1 MNRDDVIYLALLAF
15 SMCFGL
21 YYRRI
26 NDHIKKKYIGASLG
40 FLIVLIVSRVH
51 IIHVLITTIVNGLLI
66 LYTDRRKCQVYVFS
80 FSFLYLFFFRTTA
93 YFGIPYP
100 PSHTNLVQMMLIL
113 KIIGLAFEVNSSYQL
128 SLNKGDA
135 QNNTDDERLENE
147 TFQIKDIGFLDI
159 CCYLFCY
166 CGVLTGPYFT
176 YRTYVD
182 HLHKPYHKYDDMKGA
197 LLEKLTWLPLLITLH
212 LVTNHYWPLYYVE
225 TEEFL
230 NRSFF
235 YRYWYIWP
243 SFLIFRSRIYIGLI
257 LTEIVC
263 IFAGFGV
270 YPTFTEPKAGHGP
283 TKNFRKLKEM
293 TPEDLKSIAYDYETI
308 HCVDVYKADCVP
320 TMREAMK
327 YWNITIQYWLAAYVY
342 KKFPYKKYRTMVTML
357 VSSLWHGVYAGYYFC
372 IGTVP
377 FGLLWEDVWAKLLLE
392 GKTGTVLK
400 LSSLIMLFFKM
411 QLFSYQA
418 TAFVLLEIRKIIH
431 YYNCVYHCI
440 PILYTAMYFLGK
452 YILKQKKLK
461 QKTTGKVE

>member
-166 CGVLTGPYFT
+166 CGVLTGECHP
-176 YRTYVD
+176 
-182 HLHKPYHKYDDMKGA
+182 
-197 LLEKLTWLPLLITLH
+197 
-212 LVTNHYWPLYYVE
+212 
-225 TEEFL
+225 
-230 NRSFF
+230 
-235 YRYWYIWP
+235 
-243 SFLIFRSRIYIGLI
+243 
-257 LTEIVC
+257 
-263 IFAGFGV
+263 
-270 YPTFTEPKAGHGP
+270 
-283 TKNFRKLKEM
+283 
-293 TPEDLKSIAYDYETI
+293 
-308 HCVDVYKADCVP
+308 VYK
-320 TMREAMK
+320 
-327 YWNITIQYWLAAYVY
+327 L
-342 KKFPYKKYRTMVTML
+342 
-357 VSSLWHGVYAGYYFC
+357 
-372 IGTVP
+372 
-377 FGLLWEDVWAKLLLE
+377 
-392 GKTGTVLK
+392 
-400 LSSLIMLFFKM
+400 
-411 QLFSYQA
+411 
-418 TAFVLLEIRKIIH
+418 
-431 YYNCVYHCI
+431 
-440 PILYTAMYFLGK
+440 
-452 YILKQKKLK
+452 
-461 QKTTGKVE
+461 